1 MPYLV
6 KKTPQPTLWLK
17 AQTTMKPN
25 TSKKY
30 LKTGLFALCT
40 IVLSTFSFITITPA
54 LSAPRPI
61 AIQPTVLPQYSNP
74 IHRAVIYLDANNFKS
89 VVTDSQRPVLI
100 LFTDALSLA
109 NNNEQGYYEEL
120 AFQYNNLATFAIV
133 DVKLHPNLAKDLG
146 WSITPTIYF
155 LPPDKQ
161 VLIHQGYLTHDQL
174 NQAVKAFLHQ
184 TN

>member
-1 MPYLV
+1 MV

-17 AQTTMKPN
+17 AKTTMKTN
-25 TSKKY
+25 ASKKY
-30 LKTGLFALCT
+30 LKTSLITLFML
-40 IVLSTFSFITITPA
+40 VVSTFSFITITPV
-54 LSAPRPI
+54 LSATRPVTI
-61 AIQPTVLPQYSNP
+61 RQTILPHYSNP

-100 LFTDALSLA
+100 LFTDAQSMA
-109 NNNEQGYYEEL
+109 SNNEQGYYEEL

-133 DVKLHPNLAKDLG
+133 DVQLHPNLAKDLG

-155 LPPDKQ
+155 LPTDKQ

-174 NQAVKAFLHQ
+174 NQVVKIS
-184 TN
+184 NNVNW